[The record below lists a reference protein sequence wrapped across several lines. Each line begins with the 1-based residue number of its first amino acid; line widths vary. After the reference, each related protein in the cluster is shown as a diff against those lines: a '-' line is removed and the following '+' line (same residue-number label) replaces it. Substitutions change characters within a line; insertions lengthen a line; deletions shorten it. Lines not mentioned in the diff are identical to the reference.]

1 MTKAEYVR
9 LSPPEKDYGQ
19 KSLLNGQLELLRLI
33 QSFHRFRVLR
43 DEELILKVTL
53 KNYLEETDKEIKKL
67 ERILPKAE
75 YKKKE
80 DESDED
86 KEDRKKKLSLEE
98 EIAKVR
104 SKLAKLQKDL

>member
-9 LSPPEKDYGQ
+9 LSPPEKGFGQ
-19 KSLLNGQLELLRLI
+19 KNLLNGQLELLRLI

-43 DEELILKVTL
+43 DEELILKITL
-53 KNYLEETDKEIKKL
+53 KNYLQETDKEIKRL

-75 YKKKE
+75 YKE
-80 DESDED
+80 HGDED
-86 KEDRKKKLSLEE
+86 DEGDEDRKKNLTLEE

-104 SKLAKLQKDL
+104 SKLAKLQKDI